1 MAENVKV
8 ASWRRCGTGATVDRS
23 AGPGGHQDAGQLTA
37 PARGVLTP
45 EAFMNLLAR
54 RAASTAL
61 AGVLAL
67 LTLAAVGYAGLT
79 SAGRPQSRPE
89 AVAIGR
95 SKTVPSSPAARF
107 SVAVV
112 VGAHGTVGSDVMAPY
127 EVFARSNQFS
137 VFTVA
142 ATAAPAPLEGGT
154 SLVPAHTFA
163 DVDSGRVRRPD
174 VVVVPALSEPTG
186 PEEAPLRQWVVAQSR
201 AGAHILGVCNGA
213 KVLAA
218 TGLLD
223 GHRATSHWSTI
234 TGLRKSRPAVHWVR
248 GQRYVQEGP
257 LTTTAGVTSGIPGA
271 LAVIDQLGG
280 PAEAARV
287 GQAVHFPGWSLDG
300 STAIPAQH
308 FAVSDLPVGLNAVLP
323 WGRPTVGVG
332 LADGVGEIDAAAA
345 FEVYSMSAAART
357 VALAAGP
364 TVTTRHGLVLTATP
378 LTAVRSLDR
387 LIVPGAA
394 TADAVDPGLRSWAA
408 GRHLTVEP
416 LHGAAGE
423 LGFDAALQDLAAHA
437 GRPTARA
444 AAKMLDYPTPLLPDT
459 SSRSSWRAPALLVLT
474 VLLAAGV
481 GALPTALRRT
491 VRHRRTRGTH
501 LAAGQQPPPPGSG
514 HCPVPATTSR
524 GAS

>member
-1 MAENVKV
+1 
-8 ASWRRCGTGATVDRS
+8 
-23 AGPGGHQDAGQLTA
+23 
-37 PARGVLTP
+37 
-45 EAFMNLLAR
+45 MNLLAR
-54 RAASTAL
+54 RVASVAL
-61 AGVLAL
+61 ACVLAL
-67 LTLAAVGYAGLT
+67 LTLAAVAYGGLT
-79 SAGRPQSRPE
+79 SAGRPQSPPE
-89 AVAIGR
+89 ALVGSGR
-95 SKTVPSSPAARF
+95 SVGAVASPAGRYT
-107 SVAVV
+107 VAVV
-112 VGAHGTVGSDVMAPY
+112 VGAKGTVGSDVLAPY
-127 EVFARSNQFS
+127 EVFARSPQFS

-163 DVDSGRVRRPD
+163 DVDSGRIRRPD

-186 PEEAPLRQWVVAQSR
+186 PAEAPLRDWVVSQFR
-201 AGAHILGVCNGA
+201 AGAHVLGVCNGA

-257 LTTTAGVTSGIPGA
+257 ITTTAGVTSGVPGT
-271 LAVIDQLGG
+271 LAVIEQLAG

-287 GQAVHFPGWSLDG
+287 GSVVHFPGWSLDG

-308 FAVSDLPVGLNAVLP
+308 FAVSDLPVGLNTVLP
-323 WGRPTVGVG
+323 WERPVVGVG

-345 FEVYSMSAAART
+345 FEVYSMSAAAST

-364 TVTTRHGLVLTATP
+364 SITTRHGLVL
-378 LTAVRSLDR
+378 LTTRLAAAPALDR

-394 TADAVDPGLRSWAA
+394 TAGAVDPGLRSWAA
-408 GRHLTVEP
+408 GRHVAVEP

-437 GRPTARA
+437 GTGTARA
-444 AAKMLDYPTPLLPDT
+444 AAKMLDYPAPLLPDT
-459 SSRSSWRAPALLVLT
+459 HPRSAWRAPALLALS

-481 GALPTALRRT
+481 GALPTTLRRA
-491 VRHRRTRGTH
+491 VRRRRARGPR
-501 LAAGQQPPPPGSG
+501 LA
-514 HCPVPATTSR
+514 PARTAAT
-524 GAS
+524 A